1 MPLVRRVRKYGF
13 RRPQRVECEIVNVG
27 ALAGFAAGATVDAAA
42 LAAHGLVPGGRAPI
56 KLLAE
61 GEAPPGLVVRVQRA
75 SASARQKIEAAGGKV
90 EIVE

>member
-1 MPLVRRVRKYGF
+1 MPLVRRIRKYGF

-27 ALAGFAAGATVDAAA
+27 ALAGFAEGTTVDAAA
-42 LAAHGLVPGGRAPI
+42 LAARGLVRGGQAPI

-61 GEAPPGLVVRVQRA
+61 GEAPRNLTVRVQRA